1 MKNEIEFTKNM
12 YEEADGGIALLNPQG
27 RKAVQRASILYS
39 SILDKIASVNYDVFT
54 ANVRSSKRENL
65 LIIIKKN
72 ISALRLNCCLQA
84 TIES

>member
-72 ISALRLNCCLQA
+72 ISALRLNCCLQ
-84 TIES
+84 